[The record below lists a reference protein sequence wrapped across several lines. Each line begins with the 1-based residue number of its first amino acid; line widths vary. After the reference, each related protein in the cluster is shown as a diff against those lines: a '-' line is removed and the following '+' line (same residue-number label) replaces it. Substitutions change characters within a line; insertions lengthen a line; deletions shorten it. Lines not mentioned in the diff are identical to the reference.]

1 MISCTKK
8 MISEPI
14 TMMTDYLLGGAA
26 IVFAVSL
33 RSRASSSVSIP
44 LWITGFATAAGAA
57 IIGGTFHGF
66 ASYQSAGLHKSLWD
80 VTMLLIGATAAFM
93 ISAAIGGSLQK
104 HAENT
109 RWLKAG

>member
-1 MISCTKK
+1 MIT
-8 MISEPI
+8 ELT
-14 TMMTDYLLGGAA
+14 TMMTDYVLGGAA
-26 IVFAVSL
+26 LVFALSL
-33 RSRASSSVSIP
+33 RSRASSSVTIP

-66 ASYQSAGLHKSLWD
+66 ASYQSASLHRSLWD

-93 ISAAIGGSLQK
+93 ISAALRGSLHR

-109 RWLKAG
+109 RW